1 MNYLIDTHVIIW
13 HLHEYHKLSNEAN
26 KILDDPK
33 MSKFISQASLIEL
46 SIKMSLGKITLQC
59 DWNDL
64 FYYFNKAGWTI
75 LTFRNVDFITLSSLT
90 LHHGDPFDRL
100 IACQAINQKLKLISK
115 DNIFD
120 TYGVDRIW

>member
-1 MNYLIDTHVIIW
+1 MNYLIDTYVIIW

-64 FYYFNKAGWTI
+64 FYYFNKAG
-75 LTFRNVDFITLSSLT
+75 
-90 LHHGDPFDRL
+90 
-100 IACQAINQKLKLISK
+100 
-115 DNIFD
+115 
-120 TYGVDRIW
+120 